1 VDRNDI
7 LQRAKQIKQGLT
19 PSPMHQKIANVASD
33 YMKSNMSTKGYL
45 KNELKGMKRNL
56 EENIENPEQSFKG
69 LLGMAVGQAITKHA
83 PEGVYLNPTL
93 KRLGYKTDTS
103 NIYIEE
109 PQPNELFR
117 IGGEINF

>member
-1 VDRNDI
+1 MDRNDI
-7 LQRAKQIKQGLT
+7 LQKAKQIKQGLT

-45 KNELKGMKRNL
+45 KSELKDMNKQL
-56 EENIENPEQSFKG
+56 DKNIENPEQSFKG
-69 LLGMAVGQAITKHA
+69 LLGAALGQAITQYS

-93 KRLGYKTDTS
+93 KRLGYKTDSS
-103 NIYIEE
+103 NIYLEE
-109 PQPNELFR
+109 PKENELFR